1 LGEATGRHPRVPR
14 VNEGG
19 TLKPEAQ
26 RHLAGTDRAQ
36 RRKGPLKQ
44 RDLEGTRSPRRR
56 NRTSSQVEQP
66 ETGSSRCER
75 CRQMTG
81 SMLLSHPPTRK
92 QRLRT
97 RVRSLCFILLC
108 IWDKC
113 IVILRTPG
121 GENQFATQTQRR
133 TLTGN
138 LAPGLGGILH
148 WDRLRQ
154 PLRDAQRMSPWK
166 ESTNECVN
174 LLELNMNMRHQY
186 GTLSGQ

>member
-1 LGEATGRHPRVPR
+1 MSQSDGLGRGSSRHPGVPR

-19 TLKPEAQ
+19 TCKPQAQ
-26 RHLAGTDRAQ
+26 RHWLGLLEPEGGRAPDE
-36 RRKGPLKQ
+36 GELKQ
-44 RDLEGTRSPRRR
+44 GRGSPSTSR
-56 NRTSSQVEQP
+56 NRT
-66 ETGSSRCER
+66 
-75 CRQMTG
+75 

-133 TLTGN
+133 N
-138 LAPGLGGILH
+138 LGGILH